1 MDIEEVQQYKEY
13 SHLNNHYLKINLT
26 KTSLI
31 LIGFH
36 TEPLDNILYLVN
48 LNQEEIKQNSKYK
61 NISLQKL
68 YEKLI
73 DLIEKNKYI
82 ITDDKNCMVLSIFEG
97 DNFDITKDFQF
108 FLIKST
114 EDQNK
119 HYENAV
125 KKIMMSLKK
134 ENTEMKNKLKALST
148 ENKNNEKPKED
159 NPFIDEAD
167 KVKTEIAKSK
177 QNSLSKSTREFKR
190 RSTLGLN
197 ISTLANLD
205 YNSYPSVELSFRSF
219 NIIAGYGGNTYNGI
233 KRNYNE
239 DKLKIIIDQK
249 LSKEVKTKKG
259 EIINPKICYFAI
271 YDGHSGDKCS
281 KFLQE
286 NLHNYIFS
294 SGYFPIYTIQA
305 INEAY
310 TKAEKD
316 FFEKVV
322 DPISDNI
329 NDPSGSCALTALIL
343 DEWCFIINLGD
354 SRALYSFDSGQSLMQ
369 VTRDHK
375 PNDPIEKE
383 RIEKAGGSV
392 YKVNNVKINGKIV
405 QIDEK
410 DLPKGVTIPYRMNP
424 GNIAVSK

>member
-1 MDIEEVQQYKEY
+1 M
-13 SHLNNHYLKINLT
+13 
-26 KTSLI
+26 
-31 LIGFH
+31 
-36 TEPLDNILYLVN
+36 
-48 LNQEEIKQNSKYK
+48 
-61 NISLQKL
+61 
-68 YEKLI
+68 
-73 DLIEKNKYI
+73 
-82 ITDDKNCMVLSIFEG
+82 
-97 DNFDITKDFQF
+97 
-108 FLIKST
+108 
-114 EDQNK
+114 
-119 HYENAV
+119 
-125 KKIMMSLKK
+125 
-134 ENTEMKNKLKALST
+134 
-148 ENKNNEKPKED
+148 
-159 NPFIDEAD
+159 
-167 KVKTEIAKSK
+167 
-177 QNSLSKSTREFKR
+177 
-190 RSTLGLN
+190 
-197 ISTLANLD
+197 
-205 YNSYPSVELSFRSF
+205 
-219 NIIAGYGGNTYNGI
+219 
-233 KRNYNE
+233 
-239 DKLKIIIDQK
+239 
-249 LSKEVKTKKG
+249 
-259 EIINPKICYFAI
+259 
-271 YDGHSGDKCS
+271 
-281 KFLQE
+281 
-286 NLHNYIFS
+286 HNYIFS

-392 YKVNNVKINGKIV
+392 YKDNNVKINGKIV

>member
-82 ITDDKNCMVLSIFEG
+82 ITDDKNCIVLSIFEG

-205 YNSYPSVELSFRSF
+205 YNSYPSVELSNGSF

-233 KRNYNE
+233 KRKYNE

-392 YKVNNVKINGKIV
+392 YKDNNVKINGKIV

>member
-205 YNSYPSVELSFRSF
+205 YNSYPSVELSNGSF

>member
-114 EDQNK
+114 EEQNK

-205 YNSYPSVELSFRSF
+205 YNSYPSVELSNGSF

-233 KRNYNE
+233 KRKYNE

-294 SGYFPIYTIQA
+294 SGYFPLYTIQA

>member
-205 YNSYPSVELSFRSF
+205 YNSYPSVELSNGSF

-233 KRNYNE
+233 KRKYNE

-271 YDGHSGDKCS
+271 YDGHGGDKCS

-294 SGYFPIYTIQA
+294 SGYFPLYTIQA

-392 YKVNNVKINGKIV
+392 YKDNNVKINGKIV

-410 DLPKGVTIPYRMNP
+410 DLPQGVTIPYRMNP

>member
-177 QNSLSKSTREFKR
+177 QNSLSKSTREFK
-190 RSTLGLN
+190 
-197 ISTLANLD
+197 
-205 YNSYPSVELSFRSF
+205 E
-219 NIIAGYGGNTYNGI
+219 
-233 KRNYNE
+233 
-239 DKLKIIIDQK
+239 
-249 LSKEVKTKKG
+249 EV
-259 EIINPKICYFAI
+259 
-271 YDGHSGDKCS
+271 
-281 KFLQE
+281 L
-286 NLHNYIFS
+286 
-294 SGYFPIYTIQA
+294 
-305 INEAY
+305 
-310 TKAEKD
+310 
-316 FFEKVV
+316 
-322 DPISDNI
+322 
-329 NDPSGSCALTALIL
+329 
-343 DEWCFIINLGD
+343 
-354 SRALYSFDSGQSLMQ
+354 
-369 VTRDHK
+369 
-375 PNDPIEKE
+375 
-383 RIEKAGGSV
+383 
-392 YKVNNVKINGKIV
+392 
-405 QIDEK
+405 
-410 DLPKGVTIPYRMNP
+410 
-424 GNIAVSK
+424 

>member
-205 YNSYPSVELSFRSF
+205 YNSYPSVELSNGSF

-233 KRNYNE
+233 KRKYNE

>member
-205 YNSYPSVELSFRSF
+205 YNSYPSVELSNGSF

-233 KRNYNE
+233 KRKYNE

-329 NDPSGSCALTALIL
+329 NDTSGSCALTALIL

-392 YKVNNVKINGKIV
+392 YKDNNFKINGKIV

>member
-205 YNSYPSVELSFRSF
+205 YNSYPSVELSNDSF

-233 KRNYNE
+233 KRKYNE

-392 YKVNNVKINGKIV
+392 YKDNNVKINGKIV

>member
-205 YNSYPSVELSFRSF
+205 YNSYPSVELSNGSF

-233 KRNYNE
+233 KRKYNE

-392 YKVNNVKINGKIV
+392 YKDNNVKINGKIV

>member
-205 YNSYPSVELSFRSF
+205 YNSYPSVELSNGSF

-233 KRNYNE
+233 KRKYNE

-329 NDPSGSCALTALIL
+329 NDTSGSCALTALIL

-392 YKVNNVKINGKIV
+392 YKDNNVKINGKIV

>member
-205 YNSYPSVELSFRSF
+205 YNSYPSVELSNGSF

-233 KRNYNE
+233 KRKYNE

-271 YDGHSGDKCS
+271 YDGHCGDKCS

-392 YKVNNVKINGKIV
+392 YKDNNVKINGKIV

>member
-205 YNSYPSVELSFRSF
+205 YNSYPSVELSNGSF

-392 YKVNNVKINGKIV
+392 YKDNNVKINGKIV